1 MFRLNLKI
9 SLRNLWKNKGYTF
22 INIGGLGLGL
32 ASCIILL
39 LYVAYEWG
47 YDKQAPDF
55 ERTYLVYNHQQTSAG
70 VFSHPTTPGAFA
82 AEAKQNIPGVS
93 RAARF
98 SYPKDGLITEGQ
110 HSFKKSGVYADPD
123 FLKIEGYDFLSGD
136 ASSAFSQINT
146 VILTRSLAKSIFGDT
161 DPLGRTVKLDN
172 KEPLMVTGV
181 IKDLPGNKTI
191 TFDYLMPWGLLE
203 KQDPFFKN
211 QNWNNNFCM
220 TLVQLERTDLFAK
233 ADAQVRQLYS
243 KHESDK
249 ISEYTLYPIAKWHLY
264 NNFENGKQA
273 GGKITQVKIFLLLAF
288 CILLIACVNFM
299 NLSTARSEKR
309 GKEVGIRKTIGAS
322 KKALVNQF
330 LLESLLMS
338 FCGMLVAF
346 VCIEL
351 CLPYFNRLLDTS
363 LTVNYNDWRL
373 WLALIG
379 LTFFTGIVS
388 GSYPAFY
395 LSSFEPVIVLK
406 GIGKSSKSAV
416 SVRQI
421 LVVSQFVF
429 AVCLMICSI
438 VIYQQLNFIKNK
450 SIGYNKDQLVEIQVQ
465 GDMFKNAAKLKLV
478 KDKLLQSGVS
488 KHVSFFSM
496 SISEGYNNTFAIS
509 WPGKNPNDKTLFDIR
524 STGYDFM
531 STLGAE
537 MIGGREFSPEYAD
550 SSNIIINNA
559 AAQAMGLKTPVG
571 SVIKWG
577 DTDVKIIGLVK
588 DFVVLSPYKKVDPM
602 VIYYNLEDVRYILVR
617 LDPEVPVNAALQK
630 INAVMESVE
639 PGFPPAVKFADD
651 NFETKFQNERVLGSI
666 ANWFGGFSIFI
677 SCLGLFGLALYMAEQ
692 RKKEISIRKVLG
704 ANPLQI
710 LTLLNK
716 DFMRL
721 VGIANLIAFPLAYLI
736 IQHWLEGYSY
746 RIELTFI
753 PFLIALILSVCIALL
768 TISMQSI
775 KAVRANTVDALK
787 YE

>member
-39 LYVAYEWG
+39 LYVSYEWG

-110 HSFKKSGVYADPD
+110 NSFKKSGVYADPG
-123 FLKIEGYDFLSGD
+123 FLKIQGYHFISGD
-136 ASSAFSQINT
+136 ASSALAQVNAI
-146 VILTRSLAKSIFGDT
+146 ILTRSLAKSLFANA
-161 DPLGRTVKLDN
+161 DPIGKTVKLDK
-172 KEPLMVTGV
+172 KEALMVTGV
-181 IKDLPGNKTI
+181 IEDLQKNTSI
-191 TFDYLMPWGLLE
+191 TFDYLLPWTLLE

-211 QNWNNNFCM
+211 QSWDNNFCM
-220 TLVQLERTDLFAK
+220 TLVQLESTDLFTK
-233 ADAQVRQLYS
+233 ADSQVRQLYS

-249 ISEYTLYPIAKWHLY
+249 ISEFALFPIAKWHLY
-264 NNFENGKQA
+264 NNFENGKQT

-322 KKALVNQF
+322 KGALISQF
-330 LLESLLMS
+330 LLESLMMAI
-338 FCGMLVAF
+338 CGMVVAI

-351 CLPYFNRLLDTS
+351 SLPYFNRLLGTG
-363 LTVNYNDWRL
+363 LEVNYNDMQFWIL
-373 WLALIG
+373 LVC
-379 LTFFTGIVS
+379 LTLFTGIVS

-406 GIGKSSKSAV
+406 GIGKSSKSAI
-416 SVRQI
+416 SIRQV

-450 SIGYNKDQLVEIQVQ
+450 SVGYQKDQLVEIKVQ
-465 GDMFKNAAKLKLV
+465 GNMLKNAERLALT
-478 KDKLLQSGVS
+478 KDKLLQSGAA

-496 SISEGYNNTFAIS
+496 SITDGGNNTFDVS
-509 WPGKNPNDKTLFDIR
+509 WPGKSLNDKTLFDFR
-524 STGYDFM
+524 STGYDLLA
-531 STLGAE
+531 TLGAE
-537 MIGGREFSPEYAD
+537 MIDGREFSPKHAD
-550 SSNIIINNA
+550 STNIIINSA
-559 AAQAMGLKTPVG
+559 AAKAMGLKTPVG
-571 SVIKWG
+571 SIVNWG
-577 DTDVKIIGLVK
+577 GTNLEIIGLVK
-588 DFVVLSPYKKVDPM
+588 DLVIQSPYKKVDPM
-602 VIYYNLEDVRYILVR
+602 IIYYNLEEVNYILVR
-617 LDPEVPVNAALQK
+617 LDPGVPVNVALQK
-630 INAVMESVE
+630 INAVMESME

-651 NFETKFQNERVLGSI
+651 NFEIKFQNEKVLGTI

-692 RKKEISIRKVLG
+692 RKKEVGIRKVLG

-710 LTLLNK
+710 LMLLNK

-721 VGIANLIAFPLAYLI
+721 VGIANLIAFPLAYFI
-736 IQHWLEGYSY
+736 IQHWLKGYSY

-753 PFLIALILSVCIALL
+753 PFLIALVLSVCIALL

-775 KAVRANTVDALK
+775 KAVRANTVEALK